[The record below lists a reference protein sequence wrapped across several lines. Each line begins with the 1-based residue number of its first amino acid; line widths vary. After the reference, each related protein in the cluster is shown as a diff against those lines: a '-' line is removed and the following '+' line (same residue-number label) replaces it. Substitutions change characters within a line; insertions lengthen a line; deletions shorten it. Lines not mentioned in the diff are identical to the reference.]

1 VLIQEDTTAVP
12 LYDYKCTSCGNHYEQ
27 REGFDAPS
35 RQPCP
40 KCGNEAKRVLHPPPI
55 VFKGSGFYI
64 TDSKKGDS
72 ATLADNSFMDTGN
85 GSSDSSSDSKAASTS
100 ASDD

>member
-1 VLIQEDTTAVP
+1 MP
-12 LYDYKCTSCGNHYEQ
+12 LYDYKCSSCGNHYEQ
-27 REGFDAPS
+27 REGFDAPA

-72 ATLADNSFMDTGN
+72 ATLADNSFMDTHN
-85 GSSDSSSDSKAASTS
+85 GSGSSESDSKAATTS
-100 ASDD
+100 SGDD

>member
-1 VLIQEDTTAVP
+1 VP
-12 LYDYKCTSCGNHYEQ
+12 LYDYKCSSCGNHYEL
-27 REGFDAPS
+27 REGFDAPA

-72 ATLADNSFMDTGN
+72 ATLADNSFMDTN
-85 GSSDSSSDSKAASTS
+85 GAGPSDSDSKAATTS
-100 ASDD
+100 AGED